1 MRVGH
6 GFDMHRLDVGGRLVI
21 GGVDI
26 PWTHGLVGHSD
37 ADVLVH
43 AVCDALL
50 GAAGLGDL
58 GGFFPDTNPI
68 NKNRDSREFLR
79 VIAQKIEEEGFRV
92 CNIDCTL
99 VAEKPKLYTY
109 FEQMQSNIESDLVL
123 SSGTVQVKAKTTEHL
138 GSTGRSEGIAAFCVT
153 LIEQAKAR

>member
-6 GFDMHRLDVGGRLVI
+6 GFDMHRLDAGRRLII

-37 ADVLVH
+37 ADVLIH
-43 AVCDALL
+43 AICDALL

-58 GGFFPDTNPI
+58 GRLFPDTDPI
-68 NKNRDSREFLR
+68 NKNRNSREFLR
-79 VIAQKIEEEGFRV
+79 IIRQKIDEEAFRV

-99 VAEKPKLYTY
+99 VVERPKLYGY
-109 FEQMQSNIESDLVL
+109 FGQMQSNIESDLAL
-123 SSGTVQVKAKTTEHL
+123 SPGSVQVKAKTTEHL
-138 GSTGRSEGIAAFCVT
+138 GSTGRGEGIAAFCVA
-153 LIEQAKAR
+153 LIK